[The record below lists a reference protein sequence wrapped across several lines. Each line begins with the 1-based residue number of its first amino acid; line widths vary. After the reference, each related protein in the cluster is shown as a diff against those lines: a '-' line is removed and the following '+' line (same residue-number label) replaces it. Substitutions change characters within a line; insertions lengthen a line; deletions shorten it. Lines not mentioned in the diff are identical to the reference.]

1 MNYRAKLANFA
12 TVTLPK
18 PALFL
23 LAVVATGGAL
33 WGGWRVY
40 QRSFAGWE
48 RAKAAQVAGGATAA
62 ADKSKLHRVEIHP
75 GPATPAVRARHT
87 TTAGNVAAVACST
100 CHTTRPANV
109 ALTQAAQLKEFH
121 LGLTYRHGELS
132 CLSCHNA
139 TNYDTLRR
147 ADGTAVAFPQTI
159 ALCAQ
164 CHGPTY
170 RDYLHGSHG
179 GMNGY
184 WDLQRGPRE
193 RNTCTDCHDPHA
205 PLYPR
210 VQPVFPPRD
219 RGAQQQ
225 QARLHAAH

>member
-1 MNYRAKLANFA
+1 
-12 TVTLPK
+12 VTLSK
-18 PALFL
+18 PTFFL
-23 LAVVATGGAL
+23 VAATAVAAMAGA
-33 WGGWRVY
+33 GWWIY

-48 RAKAAQVAGGATAA
+48 RAKAASKQVAAA
-62 ADKSKLHRVEIHP
+62 PAPTDKAKFNRVEIHP
-75 GPATPAVRARHT
+75 GPATPVVLARHT

-100 CHTTRPANV
+100 CHTTRVPNV
-109 ALTQAAQLKEFH
+109 AITQAAQLKEFH

-147 ADGTAVAFPQTI
+147 ADGTTLAYPQTML
-159 ALCAQ
+159 LCAQ

-184 WDLQRGPRE
+184 WDLKRGPRE

-205 PLYPR
+205 PLYPK
-210 VQPVFPPRD
+210 VLPVFPPRD

-225 QARLHAAH
+225 QARMHTNH

>member
-1 MNYRAKLANFA
+1 MTLSKPTFYLV
-12 TVTLPK
+12 TVT
-18 PALFL
+18 
-23 LAVVATGGAL
+23 AVVAVAGAS
-33 WGGWRVY
+33 WWIY
-40 QRSFAGWE
+40 HRSFAGWE
-48 RAKAAQVAGGATAA
+48 RAKALNIRVAAVPT
-62 ADKSKLHRVEIHP
+62 DKAKLNRVEIHP
-75 GPATPAVRARHT
+75 GPATPVVLARHS
-87 TTAGNVAAVACST
+87 TTAGNIATVACST
-100 CHTTRPANV
+100 CHTTRAPNV
-109 ALTQAAQLKEFH
+109 AITQATQLKEFH

-147 ADGTAVAFPQTI
+147 ADGTTLAYPQTML
-159 ALCAQ
+159 LCAQ

-179 GMNGY
+179 GMTGY

-205 PLYPR
+205 PLYPT

-225 QARLHAAH
+225 QARLHTSH